1 MANKHQALNVAIEIT
16 KQYARS
22 AEDSKEP
29 ARILKEIYEMLLK
42 LQDDVGKAEVI

>member
-1 MANKHQALNVAIEIT
+1 MANKIQAFNIAIEIT

-29 ARILKEIYEMLLK
+29 ARILKETYEMLLK
-42 LQDDVGKAEVI
+42 LQDDVGKEEVV

>member
-16 KQYARS
+16 KLYAGS

-29 ARILKEIYEMLLK
+29 ARILKETYEMLLK
-42 LQDDVGKAEVI
+42 LQDDVGIAEIT

>member
-1 MANKHQALNVAIEIT
+1 MANKHQALNIAIEIT

-29 ARILKEIYEMLLK
+29 ARILKETYEMLLK
-42 LQDDVGKAEVI
+42 LHGEVSMDEAI

>member
-22 AEDSKEP
+22 AESSKEP
-29 ARILKEIYEMLLK
+29 ARILKETYEMLIK
-42 LQDDVGKAEVI
+42 LQEDVGKDEII